1 MSPTQSLADTQIPQ
15 ETQDGIIKFCNTLQD
30 RLKDNLL
37 SISLYGSGARDDY
50 RPDLSDVNLLI
61 LLNRIDTK
69 SLNQIL
75 DPVNLSRR
83 YGINPLMMTPPDL
96 LANIKV
102 FPIKFSLIKEK
113 YIVLFGEDVLKDK
126 EVDPKFLRL
135 RCQQETQ
142 NQLMRLRHNFLRRSG
157 GGLPAQISKIIKS
170 YLATLRMIIFLK
182 QGTLPS
188 RSEILPTAKELFGLD
203 DEVLQK
209 AQDIQNQPEASSL
222 QEMEA
227 LYGQFLEIVFETVQI
242 AREMEND

>member
-1 MSPTQSLADTQIPQ
+1 MSPTQALAHTQIPL
-15 ETQDGIIKFCNTLQD
+15 ETQNGVIKFCNTLQE

-50 RPDLSDVNLLI
+50 RPGHSDVNLLI
-61 LLNRIDTK
+61 LLDRIDTQ

-83 YGINPLMMTPPDL
+83 YGVNPLMMTPPDL
-96 LANIKV
+96 LANMKV

-113 YIVLFGEDVLKDK
+113 YIVLSGDDVLKDK

-188 RSEILPTAKELFGLD
+188 RSETLPVAKEIFGLD
-203 DEVLQK
+203 DEVLLK
-209 AQDIQNQPEASSL
+209 AQDIQNQSEASSL

-227 LYGQFLEIVFETVQI
+227 LYGRFLETVLKTVQI
-242 AREMEND
+242 AREMESD